1 MSMGFPGQ
9 EYWSRLPF
17 PPPEEFPDPGIK
29 PRSPA
34 LQVCVCV
41 CIYIYTHTHKY
52 TYICVC
58 VCIYICVYIYIYI
71 FFLPFEIPE
80 EVEYVPILICVKS

>member
-1 MSMGFPGQ
+1 MSMGFPEQ

-17 PPPEEFPDPGIK
+17 PPPGEFPDPGIK

-41 CIYIYTHTHKY
+41 YIYTHT
-52 TYICVC
+52 YICIHIYMC
-58 VCIYICVYIYIYI
+58 VCVYIYIYI
-71 FFLPFEIPE
+71 FFFTI
-80 EVEYVPILICVKS
+80 

>member
-41 CIYIYTHTHKY
+41 CIY

-71 FFLPFEIPE
+71 FFFFTI
-80 EVEYVPILICVKS
+80 